1 MFPFG
6 RWLAC
11 YFSWWEG
18 FLAGSFSTFGFEDS
32 YGVLFYSLN
41 MMDCGKRGI
50 WDWEFYS
57 NPSVAL
63 DPFAVS
69 KSTIQLFVISADE
82 LTEAYST
89 VRFPEKSD
97 LGQRLST
104 YSMQSPY
111 ELDMANSEENARS
124 CMEPRYNSKIC

>member
-1 MFPFG
+1 M
-6 RWLAC
+6 RILWIV
-11 YFSWWEG
+11 EK
-18 FLAGSFSTFGFEDS
+18 
-32 YGVLFYSLN
+32 GVSGIGNFIQIPPSLS
-41 MMDCGKRGI
+41 I
-50 WDWEFYS
+50 
-57 NPSVAL
+57 PSPSQNVAL
-63 DPFAVS
+63 DPSAVS
-69 KSTIQLFVISADE
+69 KSTIQLFDISADE